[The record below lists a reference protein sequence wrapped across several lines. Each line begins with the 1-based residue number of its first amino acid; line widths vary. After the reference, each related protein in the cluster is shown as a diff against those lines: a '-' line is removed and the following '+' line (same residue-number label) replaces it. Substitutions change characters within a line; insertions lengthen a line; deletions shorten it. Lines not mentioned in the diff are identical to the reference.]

1 MLGAKTLPGNPYDG
15 HTLAAQIAQVAR
27 LTGRPVERAYVDR
40 GYRGHGVARE
50 GLQVVVSQTRGII
63 SPTIRREM
71 RRRNAIEPV
80 LGHMK
85 TDGLLERNHLHGP
98 EGDAVN
104 FILCAIGHNCRLL
117 LAWFTRLLACL
128 ITTAPGIAAEILRAI
143 IAIMQPRP
151 ARHIQA
157 E

>member
-1 MLGAKTLPGNPYDG
+1 MLS
-15 HTLAAQIAQVAR
+15 H
-27 LTGRPVERAYVDR
+27 
-40 GYRGHGVARE
+40 
-50 GLQVVVSQTRGII
+50 TRGIT

-104 FILCAIGHNCRLL
+104 AILCAIGHNCRLL
-117 LAWFTRLLACL
+117 LAWFRRLLARL
-128 ITTAPGIAAEILRAI
+128 IERLLCAVLQWA
-143 IAIMQPRP
+143 P
-151 ARHIQA
+151 ARVAPITGLPHTNRMAASTLGVLHGRRALQGLSVVFRN
-157 E
+157 